1 VSEEEKFNEESS
13 ESESFDEAESDDDFN
28 VKSTARQSIPRPS
41 QKSKCK
47 MIESHYHDA

>member
-1 VSEEEKFNEESS
+1 MSEEERFNEESS

-28 VKSTARQSIPRPS
+28 VKNTARQSKPRPS

-47 MIESHYHDA
+47 IIENH